1 MAGTNVF
8 SISFEY
14 LKPSL
19 VIRESK
25 LWYLTLEKN
34 FMENN
39 DKFLVVSHFVT
50 TQLL

>member
-25 LWYLTLEKN
+25 LTLEKN